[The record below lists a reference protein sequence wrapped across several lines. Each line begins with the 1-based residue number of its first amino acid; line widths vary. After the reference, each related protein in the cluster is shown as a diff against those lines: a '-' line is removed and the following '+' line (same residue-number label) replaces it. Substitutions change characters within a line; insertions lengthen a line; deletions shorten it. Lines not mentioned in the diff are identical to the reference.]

1 MVTKYTDIL
10 SEELYVE
17 LVEYINK
24 LIKDRSNRF
33 STSTLMWQEN
43 LKGNSEPISRYDFL
57 EETDTVIVSKVG
69 KEVEYKTGYLIEGFC
84 LHLWPNLSYITW
96 HNDGHVKASLTLY
109 LNENWDKNWGG
120 FFMYEDT
127 TDNTIKAIKPEKNMG
142 LLQENGVVHSVTT
155 INIGADMRI
164 SLQFFLKEKSKKI
177 KTLL

>member
-10 SEELYVE
+10 SDELYVE

-33 STSTLMWQEN
+33 TTSTLIWQEY
-43 LKGNSEPISRYDFL
+43 LKGNSTPISRYDFF
-57 EETDTVIVSKVG
+57 DTRDDAIVSKLR
-69 KEVEYKTGYLIEGFC
+69 KEVEDKTGYLIESFC

-96 HNDGHVKASLTLY
+96 HNDAHVKAALTLY
-109 LNENWDKNWGG
+109 LNENWDENWGG
-120 FFMYEDT
+120 FLMYMDT

-164 SLQFFLKEKSKKI
+164 SLQFFLKGKSKKI
-177 KTLL
+177 KTLV

>member
-17 LVEYINK
+17 LMEYINK

-33 STSTLMWQEN
+33 STSTLIWKEY
-43 LKGNSEPISRYDFL
+43 LKGNSAPISRYDFL
-57 EETDTVIVSKVG
+57 EETDAVIVSKVG
-69 KEVEYKTGYLIEGFC
+69 KEVEHKTGYLIEGFC

-96 HNDGHVKASLTLY
+96 HNDGHVKAALTLY

-120 FFMYEDT
+120 FLMYEDT

-142 LLQENGVVHSVTT
+142 LLQENSVVHSVTT
-155 INIGADMRI
+155 INIGADVRI